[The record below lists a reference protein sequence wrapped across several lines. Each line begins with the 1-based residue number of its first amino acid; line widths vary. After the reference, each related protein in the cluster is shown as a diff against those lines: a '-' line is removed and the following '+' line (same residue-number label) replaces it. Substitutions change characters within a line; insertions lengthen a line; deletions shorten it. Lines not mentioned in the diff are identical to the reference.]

1 MAINLTS
8 LTREWIQFLKN
19 NQIASTNSDPK
30 TGKLKYNRKPNVQ
43 ELMRFLDLKTDFDE
57 DDVRKAIKTVLSN
70 KGAGGSAGEPKS
82 LGGPEQPKQPET
94 PALGGPKSDK
104 VSTWQH
110 NEITPGER
118 QPYAA
123 PVEPPA
129 KPKKYSNDDAEDV
142 EFRDTP
148 ARPDEPPALTHK
160 RKPRFKYRGPGKD
173 PERLSEDFY
182 DRQGAELDEADIK
195 EIFRILLSPKA
206 APEEPAGEQEP
217 SAEEQMAKKQEYMR
231 KLKQMIREVM
241 TPQQRK
247 ALWRALGENLTEA
260 IINRAD
266 AEEIFKDAAYLR
278 SKPTGLGKVFKGLRK
293 DKIDVEDLRQAWANG
308 LEGDGSDGYSND
320 TNDIKRILLKFGFGE
335 KEINKVFAQVFNT
348 NKDDYD
354 EISDAP
360 AGSPAVQK
368 VADIAKE
375 YGLSKQLRAFLE
387 TEFAD
392 ELGLDKRKAMS
403 EDVRQIFTIMV
414 QEERTELARLI
425 REQEQT
431 QLGRT
436 RK

>member
-1 MAINLTS
+1 MAINITT

-19 NQIASTNSDPK
+19 NQIVSTNSDPK

-43 ELMRFLDLKTDFDE
+43 ELIRFLSLKTDFDE
-57 DDVRKAIKTVLSN
+57 EDIRRAIKTVMSK
-70 KGAGGSAGEPKS
+70 KGVGIHPEEPKT
-82 LGGPEQPKQPET
+82 LGATPPET
-94 PALGGPKSDK
+94 SQQRQLPGPKSDK

-110 NEITPGER
+110 DELTPGKR
-118 QPYAA
+118 QA
-123 PVEPPA
+123 PKTPMPPQD
-129 KPKKYSNDDAEDV
+129 KTRKYSNDDAEDV
-142 EFRDTP
+142 EFRDAP
-148 ARPDEPPALTHK
+148 LGPGEPPALTHK
-160 RKPRFKYRGPGKD
+160 RRPRFKYRNKD
-173 PERLSEDFY
+173 GLNEDFY
-182 DRQGAELDEADIK
+182 DRQGAELDENDIK
-195 EIFRILLSPKA
+195 EIFRILLSP
-206 APEEPAGEQEP
+206 APAMAEPTEEPGP
-217 SAEEQMAKKQEYMR
+217 SDEEKIAKKQEYMR

-247 ALWRALGENLTEA
+247 ALWRALGENLTES

-278 SKPTGLGKVFKGLRK
+278 SKPTGLGKIFKGLRK
-293 DKIDVEDLRQAWANG
+293 DTVSVEDLRQVWANG

-348 NKDDYD
+348 DDGDYD
-354 EISDAP
+354 EITDAP

-368 VADIAKE
+368 VADLAKE

-387 TEFAD
+387 QEFSD

-403 EDVRQIFTIMV
+403 EDVRQIFTFMV

-425 REQEQT
+425 HEQEQR

>member
-1 MAINLTS
+1 MATNITS

-19 NQIASTNSDPK
+19 NQIASSNSDPK

-43 ELMRFLDLKTDFDE
+43 ELIRFLDLKTDFDE
-57 DDVRKAIKTVLSN
+57 DDVRKAIKTVMSQ
-70 KGAGGSAGEPKS
+70 KGGSAGNPDEPKAIA
-82 LGGPEQPKQPET
+82 GPEQPQSPET
-94 PALGGPKSDK
+94 PALTGPKSDK
-104 VSTWQH
+104 LSTWQH
-110 NEITPGER
+110 SETTPGER
-118 QPYAA
+118 QSYA
-123 PVEPPA
+123 EPIDQPA
-129 KPKKYSNDDAEDV
+129 KPKKYSNDDAEDA
-142 EFRDTP
+142 EFRDVPGT
-148 ARPDEPPALTHK
+148 PPALAHK
-160 RKPRFKYRGPGKD
+160 RRPRFKYRNTKEG
-173 PERLSEDFY
+173 LNEDFY

-195 EIFRILLSPKA
+195 EIFRILLSPKSE
-206 APEEPAGEQEP
+206 PEEPAGEQEP
-217 SAEEQMAKKQEYMR
+217 SAEEQIAKKQEYMR

-247 ALWRALGENLTEA
+247 ALWRALGENLTES

-278 SKPTGLGKVFKGLRK
+278 SRPTGAGRIFKGLRK
-293 DKIDVEDLRQAWANG
+293 DKIDIEDLRQAWANG

-335 KEINKVFAQVFNT
+335 REINKVFAQVFNT
-348 NKDDYD
+348 NDDDEYD
-354 EISDAP
+354 DISDAP

-368 VADIAKE
+368 VADLAKE

-387 TEFAD
+387 QEFAD
-392 ELGLDKRKAMS
+392 ELGLDKRRAMS
-403 EDVRQIFTIMV
+403 EDVRQIFTFMV

-425 REQEQT
+425 RQQEQT